1 MPANANV
8 FIRYGPYK
16 AVGVVQHRDSRL
28 KGLQGTFHSQHFHL
42 CNQGMYERESKLHQH
57 MEVHGR
63 GKISDDEQE
72 N

>member
-8 FIRYGPYK
+8 FIKYGPYK

-28 KGLQGTFHSQHFHL
+28 KGLQGNSHL
-42 CNQGMYERESKLHQH
+42 FNTIHYKIIGAD
-57 MEVHGR
+57 EVCL
-63 GKISDDEQE
+63 IDD